1 MTTTDPAV
9 APAVDPASRAGATG
23 PAGGPAA
30 STHRTGRWIDH
41 WEPEDPDIWES
52 GGNRVARRN
61 LVWSILAE
69 HVGFS
74 VWMLW
79 SVSAVY
85 LVQAGF
91 DFTVNQLFW
100 LAAIPSLVGA
110 TMRFPYTFAVARF
123 GGRNWTVVSALLL
136 LVPCTLLVVCVSD
149 PTTPY
154 WMFVVAAVTAGLGG
168 GNFASSMANISY
180 FYPDAKKGW
189 ALGLNAAGGNIG
201 VSTVQF
207 ITPFVVGVGVIGLSA
222 GAAGGDGGPHLENV
236 ALVWAP
242 LALVAAYGAW
252 RYMDNL
258 SSAKSPMRAQ
268 LQVAKDRQ
276 TWIMSFLY
284 IGTFGSFIGYGAA
297 MPLLMATQFPEVS
310 GRYAFLGALVGSL
323 IRPIG
328 GLLAD
333 RWGGARITA
342 VTFLGMG
349 VGVLG
354 VVWAVQQHA
363 FVPFLVAFMLL
374 FTLTGVG
381 NGSTYRMI
389 PAIFRARAEGDEAG
403 LALARTRSA
412 AALGV
417 ISAIGAYGG
426 FLIPRSFGVSIE
438 NTGGIE
444 AALYGFVV
452 FYTVCAGLTWWC
464 YLRSRVLVTRVPS
477 LAYARV

>member
-1 MTTTDPAV
+1 MTLTDTALEDLP
-9 APAVDPASRAGATG
+9 PDPTGTPTETPSR
-23 PAGGPAA
+23 
-30 STHRTGRWIDH
+30 HRGGRWIDH
-41 WEPEDPDIWES
+41 WEPEDPEFWE
-52 GGNRVARRN
+52 GGGSKVARRN

-69 HVGFS
+69 HIGFS

-85 LVQAGF
+85 LAQAGF

-100 LAAIPSLVGA
+100 LAAVPSLVGA

-136 LVPCTLLVVCVSD
+136 LIPCVLLVVCVTN
-149 PTTPY
+149 PATPY
-154 WMFVVAAVTAGLGG
+154 WMFILAAVSAGLGG

-207 ITPFVVGVGVIGLSA
+207 ITPLIVGVAIVGGASA
-222 GAAGGDGGPHLENV
+222 VNLENV

-242 LALVAAYGAW
+242 LALVAAVGAW
-252 RYMDNL
+252 LYMDNL
-258 SSAKSPMRAQ
+258 SSAKSPMREQ
-268 LQVAKDRQ
+268 VQVAKDRQ
-276 TWIMSFLY
+276 TWVMSFLY

-297 MPLLMATQFPEVS
+297 MPLLMSTQFPEVS
-310 GRYAFLGALVGSL
+310 GKYAFLGALVGSL
-323 IRPIG
+323 IRPVG

-333 RWGGARITA
+333 RWGGARITVA
-342 VTFLGMG
+342 SFLAMG
-349 VGVLG
+349 LGVLG
-354 VVWAVQQHA
+354 VVWSVEQHA
-363 FVPFLVAFMLL
+363 FTPFLLSFMLL
-374 FTLTGVG
+374 FTLAGIG

-389 PAIFRARAEGDEAG
+389 PAIFRARAGQDPAEVKR
-403 LALARTRSA
+403 ARTQSA

-426 FLIPRSFGVSIE
+426 FLIPRSFGISIA

-452 FYTVCAGLTWWC
+452 FYLACAALTWWC
-464 YLRSRVLVTRVPS
+464 YLRSRVLVTRLPS
-477 LAYARV
+477 LAHAQV

>member
-1 MTTTDPAV
+1 MTADL
-9 APAVDPASRAGATG
+9 ASRPEPTAHPTS
-23 PAGGPAA
+23 PP
-30 STHRTGRWIDH
+30 TPHRTGRWIEH
-41 WEPEDPDIWES
+41 WDPEDQEFWE
-52 GGNRVARRN
+52 GGGKRVARRN
-61 LVWSILAE
+61 LVWSIAAE

-85 LVQAGF
+85 LAQAGF
-91 DFTVNQLFW
+91 DFSVNQLFW
-100 LAAIPSLVGA
+100 LAAVPSLVGA

-136 LVPCTLLVVCVSD
+136 LVPCTLLVVCVSN
-149 PTTPY
+149 PATPY
-154 WMFVVAAVTAGLGG
+154 WMFVLAAVTAGLGG

-201 VSTVQF
+201 VSTVQL
-207 ITPFVVGVGVIGLSA
+207 ITPLVVGVSVV
-222 GAAGGDGGPHLENV
+222 GAASAVNLENV

-242 LALVAAYGAW
+242 LALVAALGAW
-252 RYMDNL
+252 LFMDNL
-258 SSAKSPMRAQ
+258 SSARSPMREQ
-268 LQVAKDRQ
+268 VQVAKDRQ
-276 TWIMSFLY
+276 TWVMAFLY
-284 IGTFGSFIGYGAA
+284 VGTFGSFIGYGAA

-310 GRYAFLGALVGSL
+310 GKYAFLGALVGSL
-323 IRPIG
+323 VRPVG

-333 RWGGARITA
+333 RWGGARIT
-342 VTFLGMG
+342 VFTFAAMG

-354 VVWAVQQHA
+354 VVWSVGQHA
-363 FVPFLVAFMLL
+363 FGPFLAAFMLL
-374 FTLTGVG
+374 FTLAGIG

-389 PAIFRARAEGDEAG
+389 PAIFRARAGAEDV
-403 LALARTRSA
+403 ARTRAQSA

-426 FLIPRSFGVSIE
+426 FLIPRSFGISIA

-452 FYTVCAGLTWWC
+452 FYVACAALTWWC
-464 YLRSRVLVTRVPS
+464 YLRSRVLVSRVPS
-477 LAYARV
+477 LAHAGV

>member
-1 MTTTDPAV
+1 MTTTPTTTSPPA
-9 APAVDPASRAGATG
+9 AQTAGAPPPPEGKGAHATKR
-23 PAGGPAA
+23 
-30 STHRTGRWIDH
+30 RTGRWIDH
-41 WEPEDPDIWES
+41 WDPEDPEFWAD
-52 GGNRVARRN
+52 GGSRVARRN
-61 LVWSILAE
+61 LIWSILVE

-85 LVQAGF
+85 LAQAGF
-91 DFTVNQLFW
+91 DFSVNQLFW
-100 LAAIPSLVGA
+100 LAAVPSLVGA

-136 LVPCTLLVVCVSD
+136 LVPCTLLVVCVSN
-149 PTTPY
+149 PATPY
-154 WMFVVAAVTAGLGG
+154 WMFILAAVTAGLGG

-180 FYPDAKKGW
+180 FYPDARKGW

-201 VSTVQF
+201 VSTVQL
-207 ITPFVVGVGVIGLSA
+207 ITPTVVGIAVF
-222 GAAGGDGGPHLENV
+222 GAASGVQLENV

-242 LALVAAYGAW
+242 LALVVAVGAW
-252 RYMDNL
+252 LSMDNL
-258 SSAKSPMRAQ
+258 AEASSPIRDQ
-268 LQVAKDRQ
+268 LTVAKDRQ
-276 TWIMSFLY
+276 TWVMSFLY

-297 MPLLMATQFPEVS
+297 MPLLMATQFPEVT

-323 IRPIG
+323 VRPVG

-342 VTFLGMG
+342 ATFVGMG
-349 VGVLG
+349 LGVLG
-354 VVWAVQQHA
+354 VVWSVGQHA
-363 FVPFLVAFMLL
+363 FGPFLITFMVL
-374 FTLTGVG
+374 FALTGIG

-389 PAIFRARAEGDEAG
+389 PAIFRARAGEGEEARSR
-403 LALARTRSA
+403 ARLQSA

-417 ISAIGAYGG
+417 ISAVGAYGG
-426 FLIPRSFGVSIE
+426 FLIPRSFGISIA

-452 FYTVCAGLTWWC
+452 FYATCACLTWFC
-464 YLRSRVLVTRVPS
+464 YLRSRVLVARVPS
-477 LAYARV
+477 LAHAQV

>member
-1 MTTTDPAV
+1 MTVTDTTPA
-9 APAVDPASRAGATG
+9 PSTSEPSR
-23 PAGGPAA
+23 P
-30 STHRTGRWIDH
+30 HRTGRWIDD
-41 WEPEDPDIWES
+41 WEPEDPTFWDG

-61 LVWSILAE
+61 LAWSILAE
-69 HVGFS
+69 HIGFS

-91 DFTVNQLFW
+91 DFSVNQLFW
-100 LAAIPSLVGA
+100 LAAVPSLVGA

-149 PTTPY
+149 PATPY

-207 ITPFVVGVGVIGLSA
+207 ITPIIVGVSVVGAASA
-222 GAAGGDGGPHLENV
+222 VNLENV

-242 LALVAAYGAW
+242 LALVAALGAW
-252 RYMDNL
+252 LFMDNL
-258 SSAKSPMRAQ
+258 SSARSPMREQ
-268 LQVAKDRQ
+268 LRVAKDRQ
-276 TWIMSFLY
+276 TWVMAFLY

-297 MPLLMATQFPEVS
+297 MPLLMSTQFPEVS
-310 GRYAFLGALVGSL
+310 GKYAFLGALVGSL
-323 IRPIG
+323 IRPVG

-342 VTFLGMG
+342 VTFLAMG

-354 VVWAVQQHA
+354 VVWSVGQHA
-363 FVPFLVAFMLL
+363 FGPFLAAFMLL
-374 FTLTGVG
+374 FTLAGIG
-381 NGSTYRMI
+381 NGTTYRMI
-389 PAIFRARAEGDEAG
+389 PAIFRARAGEGEESRKR
-403 LALARTRSA
+403 ARTQSA

-426 FLIPRSFGVSIE
+426 FLIPRSFGISIA

-444 AALYGFVV
+444 AALYAFVGF
-452 FYTVCAGLTWWC
+452 YAACAGLTWWC
-464 YLRSRVLVTRVPS
+464 YLRSRVLVAQMPS
-477 LAYARV
+477 LAHAQV

>member
-1 MTTTDPAV
+1 VTD
-9 APAVDPASRAGATG
+9 SREALAESAG
-23 PAGGPAA
+23 PARRG
-30 STHRTGRWIDH
+30 RRWIEH
-41 WEPEDPDIWES
+41 WDPEDEGFWAD
-52 GGNRVARRN
+52 GGSRVARRN
-61 LVWSILAE
+61 LIWSILAE

-85 LVQAGF
+85 LAQAGF

-100 LAAIPSLVGA
+100 LAAVPSLVGA

-136 LVPCTLLVVCVSD
+136 LVPCTLLVVCVTN
-149 PTTPY
+149 PGTPY
-154 WMFVVAAVTAGLGG
+154 WMFLVAAVTAGLGG

-180 FYPDAKKGW
+180 FYPDAKKGL

-207 ITPFVVGVGVIGLSA
+207 ITPIVVGVSVV
-222 GAAGGDGGPHLENV
+222 GAASAVNLENV

-242 LALVAAYGAW
+242 LAVVAAVGAW
-252 RYMDNL
+252 LFMDNL
-258 SSAKSPMRAQ
+258 ATAKSPMREQ
-268 LQVAKDRQ
+268 VQVAKDRQ
-276 TWIMSFLY
+276 TWVMSFLY

-297 MPLLMATQFPEVS
+297 MPLLMSTQFPEVS
-310 GRYAFLGALVGSL
+310 GQYAFLGALVGSL
-323 IRPIG
+323 VRPMG
-328 GLLAD
+328 GWMAD

-342 VTFLGMG
+342 ATFLAMG

-354 VVWAVQQHA
+354 VIWSVQAHA
-363 FVPFLVAFMLL
+363 FTPFLLAFMAL
-374 FTLTGVG
+374 FTLAGIG
-381 NGSTYRMI
+381 NGTTYRMI
-389 PAIFRARAEGDEAG
+389 PAIFRARAGEGAT
-403 LALARTRSA
+403 AQKQAKVQSA

-426 FLIPRSFGVSIE
+426 FLIPRSFGISIT

-444 AALYGFVV
+444 AALYGFIG
-452 FYTVCAGLTWWC
+452 FYAVCAALTWWC
-464 YLRSRVLVTRVPS
+464 YLRQRVLVQQLPS
-477 LAYARV
+477 LAHAQV

>member
-1 MTTTDPAV
+1 MTLSDTAVGELPPDPTET
-9 APAVDPASRAGATG
+9 PARRRG
-23 PAGGPAA
+23 
-30 STHRTGRWIDH
+30 GRWVDH
-41 WEPEDPDIWES
+41 WEPEDPAFWEG
-52 GGNRVARRN
+52 GGNKVARRN
-61 LVWSILAE
+61 LAWSILAE

-85 LVQAGF
+85 LAQAGF
-91 DFTVNQLFW
+91 DFTVDQLFW
-100 LAAIPSLVGA
+100 LAAVPSLVGA

-136 LVPCTLLVVCVSD
+136 LVPCTLLVVCVSN
-149 PTTPY
+149 PATPY
-154 WMFVVAAVTAGLGG
+154 PMFVLAAVTAGLGG

-201 VSTVQF
+201 VSTVQLV
-207 ITPFVVGVGVIGLSA
+207 TPMVVGATIIG
-222 GAAGGDGGPHLENV
+222 GAAAVNLENV

-242 LALVAAYGAW
+242 LALVAAVGAW
-252 RYMDNL
+252 LFMDNL
-258 SSAKSPMRAQ
+258 SSARSPMHEQ
-268 LQVAKDRQ
+268 VQVAKDRQ
-276 TWIMSFLY
+276 TWVMSLLY

-297 MPLLMATQFPEVS
+297 MPLLMSTQFPEVS

-323 IRPIG
+323 IRPVG

-333 RWGGARITA
+333 RWGGSRITLA
-342 VTFLGMG
+342 TFLAMG
-349 VGVLG
+349 LGVLG
-354 VVWAVQQHA
+354 VVWSVQQHA
-363 FVPFLVAFMLL
+363 FGPFLLSFMLL
-374 FTLTGVG
+374 FTLAGIG

-389 PAIFRARAEGDEAG
+389 PAIFRARAGDGDAERRR
-403 LALARTRSA
+403 ARIQSA

-426 FLIPRSFGVSIE
+426 FLIPRSFGISIA

-452 FYTVCAGLTWWC
+452 FYMACAGLTWWC
-464 YLRSRVLVTRVPS
+464 YLRSRVLTTRMPS
-477 LAYARV
+477 LAHAQV

>member
-1 MTTTDPAV
+1 MTAIDVDRPA
-9 APAVDPASRAGATG
+9 P
-23 PAGGPAA
+23 
-30 STHRTGRWIDH
+30 STRHRTGRWIEH
-41 WEPEDPDIWES
+41 WEPEDQAFWEN
-52 GGNRVARRN
+52 GGSKVARRN

-91 DFTVNQLFW
+91 AFSVDQLFW
-100 LAAIPSLVGA
+100 LAAVPSLVGA

-123 GGRNWTVVSALLL
+123 GGRNWTVVSASLL
-136 LVPCTLLVVCVSD
+136 LVPCALLVVCVSN
-149 PTTPY
+149 PATPY
-154 WMFVVAAVTAGLGG
+154 WMFVLAAVTAGLGG

-180 FYPDAKKGW
+180 FYPDARKGW

-201 VSTVQF
+201 VSTVQL
-207 ITPFVVGVGVIGLSA
+207 ITPFVVGLSVL
-222 GAAGGDGGPHLENV
+222 GAASAVNLENV

-242 LALVAAYGAW
+242 LAVVAALGAW
-252 RYMDNL
+252 RFMDNL
-258 SSAKSPMRAQ
+258 SGAKSPMREQ

-276 TWIMSFLY
+276 TWVMSFLY

-297 MPLLMATQFPEVS
+297 MPLLMSTQFPEVS

-323 IRPIG
+323 VRPVG

-342 VTFLGMG
+342 ATFVAMG
-349 VGVLG
+349 LGVLG
-354 VVWAVQQHA
+354 VVWSVGQHA
-363 FVPFLVAFMLL
+363 FVPFLAAFMLL
-374 FTLTGVG
+374 FTLAGIG
-381 NGSTYRMI
+381 NGTTYRMI
-389 PAIFRARAEGDEAG
+389 PAIFRARHGDSEEDRKR
-403 LALARTRSA
+403 ARTQSA

-417 ISAIGAYGG
+417 ISAVGAYGG
-426 FLIPRSFGVSIE
+426 FLIPRSFGISIASS
-438 NTGGIE
+438 GGIE

-452 FYTVCAGLTWWC
+452 FYAVCAGLTWWC
-464 YLRSRVLVTRVPS
+464 YLRSRVLVTRLPS
-477 LAYARV
+477 LAHAQV

>member
-1 MTTTDPAV
+1 MTATDL
-9 APAVDPASRAGATG
+9 ATQTPPSG
-23 PAGGPAA
+23 PETPRR
-30 STHRTGRWIDH
+30 HRTGRWIDH
-41 WEPEDPDIWES
+41 WEPEDQAFWE
-52 GGNRVARRN
+52 GGGSKVARRN

-85 LVQAGF
+85 LAQAGF
-91 DFTVNQLFW
+91 DFTVDQLFW
-100 LAAIPSLVGA
+100 LAAVPSLVGA

-136 LVPCTLLVVCVSD
+136 LVPCTLLVVCVSN
-149 PTTPY
+149 PATPY
-154 WMFVVAAVTAGLGG
+154 WMFVLAAVTAGLGG
-168 GNFASSMANISY
+168 GNFASSMANISH
-180 FYPDAKKGW
+180 FYPDARKGW

-201 VSTVQF
+201 VSTVQLV
-207 ITPFVVGVGVIGLSA
+207 TPIVVGVSVV
-222 GAAGGDGGPHLENV
+222 GAASAVNLENV

-242 LALVAAYGAW
+242 LALVAALGAW
-252 RYMDNL
+252 LFMDNL
-258 SSAKSPMRAQ
+258 SSARSPMRAQ
-268 LQVAKDRQ
+268 VRVAKDRQ
-276 TWIMSFLY
+276 TWVMSFLY

-323 IRPIG
+323 VRPLG

-342 VTFLGMG
+342 VTFLAMG

-354 VVWAVQQHA
+354 VVWSVEAHA
-363 FVPFLVAFMLL
+363 FGPFLAAFMVL
-374 FTLTGVG
+374 FTLAGIG
-381 NGSTYRMI
+381 NGTTYRMI
-389 PAIFRARAEGDEAG
+389 PAIFRARVGESDEERKR
-403 LALARTRSA
+403 ARVQSA

-417 ISAIGAYGG
+417 ISAVGAYGG
-426 FLIPRSFGVSIE
+426 FLVPRSFGVSIA

-444 AALYGFVV
+444 AALYGFVL
-452 FYTVCAGLTWWC
+452 FYAACAGLTWWC

-477 LAYARV
+477 LAHAQV